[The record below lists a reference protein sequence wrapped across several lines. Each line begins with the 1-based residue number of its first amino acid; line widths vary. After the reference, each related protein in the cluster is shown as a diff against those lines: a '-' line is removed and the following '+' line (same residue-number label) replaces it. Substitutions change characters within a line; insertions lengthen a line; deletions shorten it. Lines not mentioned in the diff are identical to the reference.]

1 MIEVLGCLWDS
12 RFSLHGFLQ
21 GADRGVRGNFQREE
35 VGILVRG
42 SRNIER
48 DAPSKVGRSVKSAGR
63 RGKGLYKHDAGNEA
77 CGREL
82 GGGGDLSSFRRG
94 EKQNQKKEVVMEE
107 IITQKVT

>member
-48 DAPSKVGRSVKSAGR
+48 DA
-63 RGKGLYKHDAGNEA
+63 HDAGNEA
-77 CGREL
+77 CGGEL
-82 GGGGDLSSFRRG
+82 GGGGDLSSFRCG
-94 EKQNQKKEVVMEE
+94 EIQNQKKEVVMEE